1 MKLVRAERE
10 TPALADFML
19 GRESVYAS
27 WALSMELVRA
37 TRRGT
42 GDDDAAVIEA
52 HALLARTTLVE
63 IDHRIMQAAARIEP
77 LTVRTLDAIHLA
89 TALELGDEIEA
100 MVVYDRRLAA
110 GARRHG
116 IEAVAPGADV

>member
-1 MKLVRAERE
+1 VKLVRAEGE
-10 TPALADFML
+10 TPALVDFML
-19 GRESVYAS
+19 DRDVYAS
-27 WALSMELVRA
+27 WALSAELVRA

-42 GDDDAAVIEA
+42 GDDEASVIEA

-63 IDHRIMQAAARIEP
+63 IDRRIMHAAARIEP
-77 LTVRTLDAIHLA
+77 LAVRTLEAIHLA
-89 TALELGDEIEA
+89 TALELDEEIEA
-100 MVVYDRRLAA
+100 MVVYDRQLAA